1 MNTAAGLCVMLT
13 AMAQTST
20 PAKVRIATF
29 NIWELSAAKLGR
41 GDAENR
47 GADPQLRK
55 AAEIIQRIRPDVL
68 LVNEIDFDAEQRTN
82 AAAFRDRYL
91 KVSQNGQEPVDYPH
105 VFFAPVNT
113 GVPSGF
119 DLDNDGD
126 SRGPADAFGYGRYPG
141 QYGMALLS
149 RYPIEAEQVRT
160 FQKLLWKDLP
170 HNLLPDGREG
180 KPAWYSPEEAE
191 ILRLSS
197 KSHWDVPVRIGP
209 LLLHVLAA
217 HPTPPVFDGPED
229 RNGRRAFDEVRLLA
243 DYLTGGATA
252 DSEVGRYIV
261 DDNGVRGG
269 LPSDAPFVLLGDM
282 NADPAKDEKPYG
294 RSAISQLLD
303 HPRVQDPAPKS
314 PGAAADPAS
323 YPGDKSM
330 RTCDFGRIDY
340 VLPSRDLK
348 VVESGVFWPGP
359 DDPQRGLVEA
369 PDPASDHRLV
379 WVDLAVPA
387 GEPR

>member
-1 MNTAAGLCVMLT
+1 MHPATWLCLMLT
-13 AMAQTST
+13 TVAQSPT

-29 NIWELSAAKLGR
+29 NIWELSAAKLNR
-41 GDAENR
+41 VDAENH

-55 AAEIIQRIRPDVL
+55 AAEIIQRVRPDVL
-68 LVNEIDFDAEQRTN
+68 LINEIDFDAERRTN

-126 SRGPADAFGYGRYPG
+126 SKGPADAFGYGRYPG

-149 RYPIEAEQVRT
+149 RYPIEADQAHT
-160 FQKLLWKDLP
+160 FQNLLWKDIP
-170 HNLLPDGREG
+170 RNLMPDGSDGR
-180 KPAWYSPEEAE
+180 PAWYSSEEAA

-243 DYLTGGATA
+243 DYLTGGEAA
-252 DSEVGRYIV
+252 SYLLDDS
-261 DDNGVRGG
+261 GVRGG
-269 LPSDAPFVLLGDM
+269 LPPDASFVVLGDM
-282 NADPAKDEKPYG
+282 NADPARDERPYG

-314 PGAAADPAS
+314 PGAAAHRAP
-323 YPGDKSM
+323 YPGDKAT

-340 VLPSRDLK
+340 ALPGRDLN
-348 VVESGVFWPGP
+348 VIESGVFWPGP

-387 GEPR
+387 GEPQ